1 MHYFNRTNLVALAEE
16 LDNFP
21 AGDVNPYETLHS
33 FPDEIMRKDVLDDLQ
48 PYGSRPLPRPPL
60 VPSCQ
65 KCATDQVPYT
75 HREKHFTLILTCFSA
90 IRFLRKYAE

>member
-75 HREKHFTLILTCFSA
+75 SIIVIERNILRLF
-90 IRFLRKYAE
+90 